1 MFFPFDST
9 IILLLPALAMAFWA
23 QAKVKS
29 TFKKYSKV
37 HSASGLTGENVA
49 RKILDQKGLYDVK
62 IEPIRGSLTDH
73 YDPSTR
79 TVRLSEPIY
88 NETSVAALG
97 IAAHE
102 TGHAIQHS
110 EDYSFLRY
118 RHALLKP
125 ANLGSMMAFPMFLIG
140 MFVSYGPLMTLGI
153 ILFTAALAFQVV
165 TLPVEFDASRRAL
178 VNLRNTGLMADSEVY
193 QARSMLTAAAWTYV
207 AAATMALSNLIR
219 LLILRDSFD

>member
-9 IILLLPALAMAFWA
+9 IVLLLPALAMAFWA

-29 TFKKYSKV
+29 TFKKYSAV
-37 HSASGLTGENVA
+37 HSASGLTGEQVA
-49 RKILDQKGLYDVK
+49 RKILDQNGLYDVK
-62 IEPIRGSLTDH
+62 IEPISGSLTDH
-73 YDPSTR
+73 YDPSAR

-88 NETSVAALG
+88 KEASVAALG

-110 EDYSFLRY
+110 QDYSFLRY
-118 RHALLKP
+118 RHALLRP
-125 ANLGSMMAFPMFLIG
+125 ANLGSTMAFPLFLIG

-153 ILFTAALAFQVV
+153 FLFTAALAFQVV

-178 VNLRNTGLMADSEVY
+178 VNLRSTGLMAESEVT
-193 QARSMLTAAAWTYV
+193 QARSMLTSAAWTYV

-219 LLILRDSFD
+219 LLILRDSLD